1 MNFIREQIKDYYLL
15 DTGIENIF
23 INEYML
29 SAPGDY
35 VKIYLFAFM
44 YAGLGADMDNTK
56 IAKQM
61 EIPEEDV
68 RKAWIYWEKAGV
80 IRRHR
85 KNTED
90 SQDYQVEFLSLKKLL
105 YGKKQKEQKK
115 EPQEVQRNNTKVLLS
130 DKNIQ
135 GMYKSIERITGR
147 ILNGTEMMEI
157 LSWINDYD
165 AAPEVIVY
173 AYSYCKAK
181 EKDNIR
187 YVSAVVK
194 RWTEEGLHDVLA
206 VEEYFK
212 QTDRRHQRYK
222 RIYRALGFTRN
233 ATEEEM
239 RIMDRW
245 FDKMGFSLDKVLEA
259 CGKTSGIPNPNI
271 NYVNKILTS
280 WYEEKTGQSTGGSRK
295 KVSASTVQKYYSY
308 LRNQE
313 EEEAEAR
320 KREVYQKIP
329 KIREI
334 EEKMNSY
341 RMNISKVY
349 LSGREDRVSE
359 VKKLQNRIDDLNRE
373 RAVLLTDND
382 FELDYMDIHYK
393 CKICKDTGTNDE
405 GGHCECYVLRAK
417 EAELWNKNLVK
428 Q

>member
-15 DTGIENIF
+15 DTGVENIF

-35 VKIYLFAFM
+35 VKVYLFAFM
-44 YAGLGADMDNTK
+44 YAGLGEAMDNAT
-56 IAKQM
+56 IARQTG
-61 EIPEEDV
+61 ISEDEV
-68 RKAWIYWEKAGV
+68 RKAWVYWEKMGV

-90 SQDYQVEFLSLKKLL
+90 NQDYQVEFLSLKKLL
-105 YGKKQKEQKK
+105 YGKKRNEQKK
-115 EPQEVQRNNTKVLLS
+115 ETQEAEKNNTKVLLS

-147 ILNGTEMMEI
+147 ILSGSEMMEI

-187 YVSAVVK
+187 YVAAVVK

-212 QTDRRHQRYK
+212 EADQRHQKYK
-222 RIYRALGFTRN
+222 RIYRALGFARN
-233 ATEEEM
+233 ATEEET

-245 FDKMGFSLDKVLEA
+245 FDEMEFSLDKVLEA

-271 NYVNKILTS
+271 NYVNKILTN
-280 WYEEKTGQSTGGSRK
+280 WYEEKTGKSAGGAGK
-295 KVSASTVQKYYSY
+295 PISASIVQKYYGY
-308 LRNQE
+308 LRKKE

-329 KIREI
+329 EIRDV
-334 EEKMNSY
+334 EEEMNSY

-349 LSGREDRVSE
+349 LSGRADKAEE
-359 VKKLQNRIDDLNRE
+359 VKKLQKRIEDLNRE

-382 FELDYMDIHYK
+382 FELDYMDVHYK
-393 CKICKDTGTNDE
+393 CKLCKDTGTNDE
-405 GGHCECYVLRAK
+405 GGRCECYVLRAK

-428 Q
+428 